1 MISTSD
7 VGLTALAMAAVILS
21 TALEQPNWEMGLTG
35 SSLCCSLTEATAEE
49 AQTCKTDLPSG
60 ADCSML
66 QVVSECSMQVQMLQR
81 NKKGVALEGGGERE
95 GTI

>member
-7 VGLTALAMAAVILS
+7 VGLAALAMAAVTLS

-35 SSLCCSLTEATAEE
+35 SSLCWSLTVATAEE
-49 AQTCKTDLPSG
+49 AQTCKADLPSD

-66 QVVSECSMQVQMLQR
+66 QVVSECSLQLQMLQR
-81 NKKGVALEGGGERE
+81 NKKGVALESRGERE